1 VDDEIPFDVSQY
13 ADNNV
18 FHDILS
24 DDDRLRLIS
33 EKLWNKSKE
42 LVRKPSGEAEWT
54 EALHAAIDE
63 MRIVG
68 IEVVRNRGKLSCPGT
83 TWTFPP

>member
-13 ADNNV
+13 VDNNI
-18 FHDILS
+18 FHAILS
-24 DDDRLRLIS
+24 DNDDKLHPIS

-42 LVRKPSGEAEWT
+42 LVKKPSGEAEWT

-63 MRIVG
+63 MRIEG
-68 IEVVRNRGKLSCPGT
+68 IEIVRNRGKLAFPGT
-83 TWTFPP
+83 I